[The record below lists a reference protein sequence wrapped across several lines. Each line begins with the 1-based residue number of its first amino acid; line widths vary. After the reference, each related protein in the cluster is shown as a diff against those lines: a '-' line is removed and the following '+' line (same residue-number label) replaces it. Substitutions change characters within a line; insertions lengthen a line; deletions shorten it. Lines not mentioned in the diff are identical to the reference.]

1 MQLSDG
7 PRKKPKGG
15 RLGRCGLLV
24 DVIKT
29 SGRAKLMLVKV
40 ILIFSL
46 FLNKPI
52 LFFNF
57 VQAMM
62 MRWSEG

>member
-1 MQLSDG
+1 
-7 PRKKPKGG
+7 
-15 RLGRCGLLV
+15 
-24 DVIKT
+24 
-29 SGRAKLMLVKV
+29 MLVKV
-40 ILIFSL
+40 ILIFTL

-62 MRWSEG
+62 MRWSEGVKRGEKGIKGSERGEKGQ

>member
-1 MQLSDG
+1 M
-7 PRKKPKGG
+7 
-15 RLGRCGLLV
+15 
-24 DVIKT
+24 IKT

-57 VQAMM
+57 VLAMM
-62 MRWSEG
+62 MRPSGWNKGYKGEKRA

>member
-1 MQLSDG
+1 M
-7 PRKKPKGG
+7 
-15 RLGRCGLLV
+15 
-24 DVIKT
+24 IKT
-29 SGRAKLMLVKV
+29 CGIAKLMLVKV
-40 ILIFSL
+40 ILIFTL

-62 MRWSEG
+62 MRWSEGVKRGEKGIKGSERGEKGQ

>member
-1 MQLSDG
+1 
-7 PRKKPKGG
+7 
-15 RLGRCGLLV
+15 
-24 DVIKT
+24 VIKT

-40 ILIFSL
+40 ILIFTL

-62 MRWSEG
+62 MRLNLTSLNNIIMYII

>member
-1 MQLSDG
+1 
-7 PRKKPKGG
+7 
-15 RLGRCGLLV
+15 
-24 DVIKT
+24 
-29 SGRAKLMLVKV
+29 MLVKV

-57 VQAMM
+57 VLAMM
-62 MRWSEG
+62 MRLNLTS

>member
-1 MQLSDG
+1 M
-7 PRKKPKGG
+7 
-15 RLGRCGLLV
+15 V

-40 ILIFSL
+40 ILIFTL

-62 MRWSEG
+62 MRLNLTS

>member
-1 MQLSDG
+1 MDLE
-7 PRKKPKGG
+7 KTTGG

-40 ILIFSL
+40 ILIFTL

-57 VQAMM
+57 VLAMM
-62 MRWSEG
+62 MRLNLKS

>member
-1 MQLSDG
+1 M
-7 PRKKPKGG
+7 
-15 RLGRCGLLV
+15 
-24 DVIKT
+24 IKT

-57 VQAMM
+57 VLAMM
-62 MRWSEG
+62 RPSGWNKGYKGEKRA